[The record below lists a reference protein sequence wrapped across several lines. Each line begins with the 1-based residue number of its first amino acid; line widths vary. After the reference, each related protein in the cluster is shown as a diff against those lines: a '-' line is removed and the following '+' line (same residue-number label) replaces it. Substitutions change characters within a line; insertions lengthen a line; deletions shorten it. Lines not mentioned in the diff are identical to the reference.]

1 MGNLQ
6 IASVNADDVQIMISH
21 FRDEGKSYSTIKK
34 AYDALLHIKE
44 ITGDGIYVFESK
56 NKKPITPKNIDRLIR
71 CAATRAGFPED
82 RILCAHAL
90 RHTFASMLF
99 AKGVDVKTVSKI
111 LGHANVSITYNT
123 YINIIEKQKVD
134 AVKILD
140 NIF

>member
-1 MGNLQ
+1 
-6 IASVNADDVQIMISH
+6 MISH

-82 RILCAHAL
+82 RILGAHAL

-99 AKGVDVKTVSKI
+99 AKGVDVKTVSEA
-111 LGHANVSITYNT
+111 LGHSDVNITYNT
-123 YINIIEKQKVD
+123 YIHLINEEKKK
-134 AVKILD
+134 AVKAIED
-140 NIF
+140 F